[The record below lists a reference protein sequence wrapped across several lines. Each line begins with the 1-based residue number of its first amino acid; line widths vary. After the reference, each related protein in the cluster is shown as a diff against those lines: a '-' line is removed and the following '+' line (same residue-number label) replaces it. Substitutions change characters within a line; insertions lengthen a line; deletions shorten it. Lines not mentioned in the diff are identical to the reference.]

1 MIHQPGDK
9 PGTYERF
16 AMLQNMLNP
25 EPTSTGIRSG
35 NRVIGYS
42 AAIRLLDNGRY
53 DKHLADGM
61 EILACIMEAVESNW
75 ITLNIEKELI
85 LWRWLLAAVFITEEL
100 EKNGTIDVPNDEG
113 GVDTAVIYVG
123 ERGAISVYPGRSALH
138 SLTILRP
145 APLRNTAQKLAS
157 SWRCGCIRTWLLL
170 TKNLGSGYQ
179 HLAGRGLTSSMT
191 ALSNTS
197 RSKVCQKHR
206 LCIEGND
213 DDSKR

>member
-100 EKNGTIDVPNDEG
+100 EKNGTVDVPNDTG
-113 GVDTAVIYVG
+113 GVDTAVIYSSKH
-123 ERGAISVYPGRSALH
+123 GAISVYPGLNALH
-138 SLTILRP
+138 SLTILRL
-145 APLRNTAQKLAS
+145 APSRNTGKGRLQLAL
-157 SWRCGCIRTWLLL
+157 RM
-170 TKNLGSGYQ
+170 YQ
-179 HLAGRGLTSSMT
+179 DMVL
-191 ALSNTS
+191 
-197 RSKVCQKHR
+197 
-206 LCIEGND
+206 
-213 DDSKR
+213 

>member
-1 MIHQPGDK
+1 
-9 PGTYERF
+9 
-16 AMLQNMLNP
+16 MLHNMLNP

-53 DKHLADGM
+53 DKHLAEGM

-75 ITLNIEKELI
+75 ITLNIEKEII

-100 EKNGTIDVPNDEG
+100 EKNGTVDVPNDTG
-113 GVDTAVIYVG
+113 GVDTAVIYSSKH
-123 ERGAISVYPGRSALH
+123 GAISVYPGPERFALANH
-138 SLTILRP
+138 IELGQS
-145 APLRNTAQKLAS
+145 RNMGQRLAS

-179 HLAGRGLTSSMT
+179 HLAGR
-191 ALSNTS
+191 A
-197 RSKVCQKHR
+197 
-206 LCIEGND
+206 
-213 DDSKR
+213 

>member
-1 MIHQPGDK
+1 
-9 PGTYERF
+9 
-16 AMLQNMLNP
+16 MLQNMLNP

-100 EKNGTIDVPNDEG
+100 EKNGTVDVPNDTG
-113 GVDTAVIYVG
+113 GVDTAVIYSSKH
-123 ERGAISVYPGRSALH
+123 GAISVYPGQ
-138 SLTILRP
+138 I
-145 APLRNTAQKLAS
+145 
-157 SWRCGCIRTWLLL
+157 
-170 TKNLGSGYQ
+170 
-179 HLAGRGLTSSMT
+179 GR
-191 ALSNTS
+191 AH
-197 RSKVCQKHR
+197 V
-206 LCIEGND
+206 
-213 DDSKR
+213 

>member
-1 MIHQPGDK
+1 M
-9 PGTYERF
+9 
-16 AMLQNMLNP
+16 
-25 EPTSTGIRSG
+25 
-35 NRVIGYS
+35 IGYS

-100 EKNGTIDVPNDEG
+100 EKNGTVDVPNDTG
-113 GVDTAVIYVG
+113 GVDTAVIYSSKH
-123 ERGAISVYPGRSALH
+123 GAISVYPGPERFALANH
-138 SLTILRP
+138 IELGQS
-145 APLRNTAQKLAS
+145 RNMGQRLAS

-197 RSKVCQKHR
+197 RSKVCEAPIMH
-206 LCIEGND
+206 
-213 DDSKR
+213 

>member
-1 MIHQPGDK
+1 
-9 PGTYERF
+9 
-16 AMLQNMLNP
+16 MLQNMLNP

-75 ITLNIEKELI
+75 ITLNIEKELF
-85 LWRWLLAAVFITEEL
+85 LWRWLLAVLILLLSIPASMAPLASIRDL
-100 EKNGTIDVPNDEG
+100 N
-113 GVDTAVIYVG
+113 AL
-123 ERGAISVYPGRSALH
+123 RSP
-138 SLTILRP
+138 TILSWGQS
-145 APLRNTAQKLAS
+145 RNMGQRLAS

-213 DDSKR
+213 DE